1 MSHTETVT
9 GKIPEEHKEI
19 LQKHGVNISKLI
31 RNAVEREIQRI
42 KEEEQMKALEEA
54 MLTLQKIPD
63 EEITQT
69 IRKTRDAR

>member
-31 RNAVEREIQRI
+31 RDAVEREIQRI
-42 KEEEQMKALEEA
+42 KEEEQKKALEEA

-63 EEITQT
+63 EEIIQT